1 MVSRLARLLK
11 ITLLGVVALGL
22 LVSSGDNLYISP
34 VQKAAAPYRHDLIG
48 WHAKNFLSK
57 WAHRGLR
64 SLPWTSQSEER
75 RRSDLDEYFRLSGE
89 VNRVRSELDRTAAE
103 REGDA
108 TTDLVRLE
116 EELDRLLARR
126 SELRNDAE
134 ETLESAISAV
144 IVEDGLSTWA
154 GLVFPPTDVRLTNTP
169 KVLVTSPR
177 DRIERIDDM
186 LMGPE
191 ISTEEKERI
200 EEELLSGSDLS
211 SLVVDIGG
219 VATYPASIPDNQALR
234 WTLQIAAH
242 EWLHHYLFFRPLGR
256 HMFDS
261 PEMETLNETVANVAG
276 REIGDRAFG
285 LLGGTI
291 EDGMAPGDAVEETD
305 GVDPPP
311 GFDFGIE
318 MRETRRMADGLLAEG
333 RIDEAE
339 AYMEQRRRLFVEN
352 GHDIRK
358 LNQAYFAFHGTYADS
373 PFSVSP
379 IGEQLERYRG
389 AFGSVG
395 EFIRSVSAM
404 YSYGRFRAELDELGT
419 GSNLPPEEAERGR

>member
-34 VQKAAAPYRHDLIG
+34 VQKAAAPYRYDLIG

-103 REGDA
+103 RDGGV
-108 TTDLVRLE
+108 TTDLAGLE
-116 EELDRLLARR
+116 EELARLLARR

-144 IVEDGLSTWA
+144 VVEDGLSTWA

-177 DRIERIDDM
+177 DRIERIDDV

-291 EDGMAPGDAVEETD
+291 EDGTAPGDPAETTD
-305 GVDPPP
+305 GVDPLP

-318 MRETRRMADGLLAEG
+318 MRETRRVADALLAEG

-339 AYMEQRRRLFVEN
+339 AYMEERRRLFVEN

-389 AFGSVG
+389 AFESVG

-404 YSYGRFRAELDELGT
+404 YSYGRFQAELDKLTVGD
-419 GSNLPPEEAERGR
+419 

>member
-34 VQKAAAPYRHDLIG
+34 VQKAAAPYRYDLIG

-89 VNRVRSELDRTAAE
+89 VNRVWSELDRTAAE
-103 REGDA
+103 RDGGV
-108 TTDLVRLE
+108 TTDLARLE

-177 DRIERIDDM
+177 DRIERIDDV
-186 LMGPE
+186 LMSPE

-291 EDGMAPGDAVEETD
+291 EDGTAPGDAVETTD

-395 EFIRSVSAM
+395 EFIMSVSAM
-404 YSYGRFRAELDELGT
+404 YSYGRFRAELDELRA

>member
-89 VNRVRSELDRTAAE
+89 VNRVRSELDGTAAE

-108 TTDLVRLE
+108 TTDLAGLE

-144 IVEDGLSTWA
+144 VVEDGLSTWA

-177 DRIERIDDM
+177 DRIERTDDV

-291 EDGMAPGDAVEETD
+291 EDGTAPGDGVEETD

-352 GHDIRK
+352 GHNIRK

-389 AFGSVG
+389 AFESVG

-404 YSYGRFRAELDELGT
+404 YSYGRFRAELKELTAG
-419 GSNLPPEEAERGR
+419 EGR

>member
-34 VQKAAAPYRHDLIG
+34 VQKAAAPYRYDLIG

-103 REGDA
+103 RDGDV
-108 TTDLVRLE
+108 TTDLAGLE
-116 EELDRLLARR
+116 EELARLLARR

-144 IVEDGLSTWA
+144 VVEDGLSTWA

-177 DRIERIDDM
+177 DRIERIDDV

-291 EDGMAPGDAVEETD
+291 EDGMAPGDAVETTD
-305 GVDPPP
+305 AVDPPP

-404 YSYGRFRAELDELGT
+404 YSYGRFLAKLEELTAGD
-419 GSNLPPEEAERGR
+419 

>member
-34 VQKAAAPYRHDLIG
+34 VQKAAAPYRYDLIG

-89 VNRVRSELDRTAAE
+89 VNRVRSELGRTAAE
-103 REGDA
+103 RDGDV
-108 TTDLVRLE
+108 TTDLAGLE
-116 EELDRLLARR
+116 EELARLLARR

-144 IVEDGLSTWA
+144 VVEDGLSTWA

-177 DRIERIDDM
+177 DRIERIDDV

-291 EDGMAPGDAVEETD
+291 EDGMAPGDGVETTD
-305 GVDPPP
+305 AVDPPP

-404 YSYGRFRAELDELGT
+404 YSYGRFRAELKDLTAGD
-419 GSNLPPEEAERGR
+419 

>member
-22 LVSSGDNLYISP
+22 LVSSGDNPYISP
-34 VQKAAAPYRHDLIG
+34 VQKAAAPYRYDLIG

-89 VNRVRSELDRTAAE
+89 VNRVRSELDRMAAE
-103 REGDA
+103 RDGDV
-108 TTDLVRLE
+108 TTDLAGLE
-116 EELDRLLARR
+116 EELARLLARR

-144 IVEDGLSTWA
+144 VVEDGLSTWA

-177 DRIERIDDM
+177 DRIERIDDV

-291 EDGMAPGDAVEETD
+291 EDGMAPGDAVETTD
-305 GVDPPP
+305 AVDPPP

-404 YSYGRFRAELDELGT
+404 YSYGRFRAELEELTAGD
-419 GSNLPPEEAERGR
+419 

>member
-108 TTDLVRLE
+108 TTDLARLE

-177 DRIERIDDM
+177 DRIERIDDV

-404 YSYGRFRAELDELGT
+404 YSYGRFRAELDELRA

>member
-34 VQKAAAPYRHDLIG
+34 VQKAAAPYRYDLIG

-103 REGDA
+103 RDGDV
-108 TTDLVRLE
+108 TTDLAGLE
-116 EELDRLLARR
+116 EELARLLARR

-144 IVEDGLSTWA
+144 VVEDGLSTWA

-177 DRIERIDDM
+177 DRIERIDDV

-291 EDGMAPGDAVEETD
+291 EDGMAPGDAVETTD
-305 GVDPPP
+305 AVDPPP

-404 YSYGRFRAELDELGT
+404 YSYGRFRAKLEELTAGD
-419 GSNLPPEEAERGR
+419 